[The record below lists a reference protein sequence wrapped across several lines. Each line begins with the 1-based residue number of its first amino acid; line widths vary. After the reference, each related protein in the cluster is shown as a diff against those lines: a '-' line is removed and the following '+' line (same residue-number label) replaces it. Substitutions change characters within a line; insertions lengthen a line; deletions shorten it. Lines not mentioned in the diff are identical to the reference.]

1 MTATFIIIYIV
12 VALILI
18 GFINFFLIKRKR
30 KNKDKRV
37 EQRSTIDSKRE
48 SNQSKFKASDLEQ
61 TTKSNTDSTQSND
74 IEDEKRKNHF
84 DSEIDNASQS
94 INTDS
99 KEDRNALSHK
109 NQEED
114 DASSDVL
121 NPIDPNSTEGRVN
134 ERIKNQESNFI
145 FGKGITRGKI
155 LAAMLFGMFI
165 AILNQTLLN
174 VALPKINTE
183 FNISASTGQWLMTG
197 FMLVNGILIPISAF
211 LFNKYSYRKLFII
224 GLALFTLGSLVCAI
238 SFNFPIMMS
247 GRVLQAIGAGILMP
261 LGSNVIVTIFPPEKR
276 GVAMGTMGIAMILA
290 PAIGPTLSGYIVQ
303 NYHWNVMFY
312 GMFFIGIIAIVIGLF
327 WFKLYQS
334 TTNPKADIPG
344 IIYSTIGFGSLL
356 YGFSEAGNK
365 GWGSTEIVTMF
376 IVGTVFIIFFILR
389 ELRMKAPMLNLEVLK
404 YPTYTLTTIINM
416 IVMMSLYGGMIL
428 LPLYLQNLRGFSAL
442 DSGLLL
448 LPGALVMGALG
459 PVAGKL
465 LDTIGIK
472 PLAIFGIGIMTY
484 ATWELSK
491 LNMDTTYLHIM
502 WIYIVRSFGMAFIM
516 MPIMTAGMNALPP
529 RLISHGNA
537 FVNTMRQLAGSIGTA
552 ILVTVMTTQQ
562 TNHLSAFSE
571 ELDKTNPVIQDNMRE
586 LAQQYGGESAAM
598 KVLLEHVN
606 KLASVE
612 GVNDAFIVATII
624 SAIALILSLF
634 LQGKKKA
641 QLSAEKANAED
652 YPSQQ
657 DK

>member
-61 TTKSNTDSTQSND
+61 TTKSNTDSTQSID

-114 DASSDVL
+114 DASNDVL

-224 GLALFTLGSLVCAI
+224 GLTLFTLGSLVCAI

-389 ELRMKAPMLNLEVLK
+389 ELRMKAPMLSLEVLK

-502 WIYIVRSFGMAFIM
+502 WIYIVRSFGMAFVM

-571 ELDKTNPVIQDNMRE
+571 ELDKTNPVIQDHMRE

-598 KVLLEHVN
+598 KLLLEHVN

>member
-109 NQEED
+109 SQEED

-571 ELDKTNPVIQDNMRE
+571 ELDKTNPVIQDHMRE

>member
-61 TTKSNTDSTQSND
+61 TTKSNTDSTQSID

-224 GLALFTLGSLVCAI
+224 GLALFTLASLVCAI

-571 ELDKTNPVIQDNMRE
+571 ELDKTNPVIQDHMRE

-598 KVLLEHVN
+598 KLLLEHVN

>member
-303 NYHWNVMFY
+303 NYDWNVMFY

-502 WIYIVRSFGMAFIM
+502 WIYIVRSFGMAFVM

-571 ELDKTNPVIQDNMRE
+571 KLDKTNPVIQDHMRE

-598 KVLLEHVN
+598 KLLLEHVN